1 MEGAVEGVVVR
12 GRVQIDTRKPFRS
25 VKEAVLMFGEKILAP
40 EIYAKQINTT
50 QVHSKTSGELGE
62 KQTTTTR
69 FGGVKAAIELEET
82 KQELGKAKEEGT
94 LMAQCL
100 QSLKEELE
108 QTKREIQ
115 QLKAAKEQ
123 RGAEIEELKF
133 IEKAPPKP
141 EGYDEEEED
150 QLFER
155 KKSVKFANPPAL
167 TRVIN
172 LTKDNNNNNTDSPSL
187 QAKKKL
193 KRRPLIPLI
202 GALFTKKKGSQ

>member
-12 GRVQIDTRKPFRS
+12 GRVQIDTRQPFRS

-40 EIYAKQINTT
+40 EIYAKQINT
-50 QVHSKTSGELGE
+50 QVHTKEGE
-62 KQTTTTR
+62 KQSVTR
-69 FGGVKAAIELEET
+69 FGAVKTELEET
-82 KQELGKAKEEGT
+82 KQDLQKAKEEGT
-94 LMAQCL
+94 LMAHCL
-100 QSLKEELE
+100 QSLKQELE

-115 QLKAAKEQ
+115 QLKAARQ
-123 RGAEIEELKF
+123 HRIADPEIEELKF

-141 EGYDEEEED
+141 EGEEEDLD

-155 KKSVKFANPPAL
+155 KRSVKFANPPAL
-167 TRVIN
+167 TRVIF
-172 LTKDNNNNNTDSPSL
+172 TKDNNGGDSGKINNNNNSPS
-187 QAKKKL
+187 QAKKKM